1 MREIIILA
9 VFASG
14 LLSCILMDV
23 SILYALAFGYILFFS
38 YGLTR
43 NHTFRQML
51 RMSGK
56 GIRVVRNIL
65 LTFLLIG
72 MITAVWRACG
82 TIPFIIYHSAR
93 LIAPS
98 VFLLAAFL
106 LCCLI
111 STLTGTALGTAATVG
126 VICMTI
132 ANAMNIDRVLAGGA
146 ILSGI
151 YFGDRCSP
159 MSTSALLVAELTHT
173 NIYRNIRNMV
183 RTSLLPFTVSCLLYW
198 ILGRGAGNAR
208 ASDAIRYLFSENFR
222 LHWIVV
228 VPAALVV
235 VLAVFRINVKA
246 VMALSILA
254 GSAVHLFVQ
263 KADISSLLTV
273 MASGFH
279 AADGRLA
286 VLMDGGGILS
296 MLKVGAIVCISSCYA
311 GIFDGTGI
319 LEGIKDRVLWLSE
332 RITPYGGILVTSI
345 VTSMAACNQTLSI
358 MLTHQICGKLRSDDE
373 RTAVDLENTVVVIAP
388 LVPWSVACATPLAA
402 IGAPVGCV
410 AAAFYLYSLALWN
423 LIDQPRGEKGGV
435 RPFGLPGRRGPRRG
449 RRRHSNRLG

>member
-14 LLSCILMDV
+14 LLSCILLDV

-38 YGLTR
+38 YGLIR
-43 NHTFRQML
+43 NRTFREML

-98 VFLLAAFL
+98 VFLPAAFL

-132 ANAMNIDRVLAGGA
+132 ANAMDIDRILAGGA

-183 RTSLLPFTVSCLLYW
+183 RTSLVPFAVSCLLYW

-208 ASDAIRYLFSENFR
+208 ASDAIRVLFSENFR
-222 LHWIVV
+222 LHGIVV

-235 VLAVFRINVKA
+235 VLAVVRINVKA
-246 VMALSILA
+246 IMAVSILA
-254 GSAVHLFVQ
+254 GSAVYLSVQ
-263 KADISSLLTV
+263 GADLSSLLKVITLGYH
-273 MASGFH
+273 S
-279 AADGRLA
+279 ADARLSA
-286 VLMDGGGILS
+286 LMDGGGILS
-296 MLKVGAIVCISSCYA
+296 MLKVVAIVCISSCYA
-311 GIFDGTGI
+311 GIFNGTGI
-319 LEGIKDRVLWLSE
+319 LDGIRDRILKLSE
-332 RITPYGGILVTSI
+332 KITPYGGILVTSI

-358 MLTHQICGKLRSDDE
+358 MLTHQICGKLRPDDE
-373 RTAVDLENTVVVIAP
+373 RTAMDLENTVVVIAP

-423 LIDQPRGEKGGV
+423 LVAQPRRKRA
-435 RPFGLPGRRGPRRG
+435 RPAPRASRGAGAPERAADG
-449 RRRHSNRLG
+449 T